1 MINHA
6 PVFYIVSVFHAVP
19 TVKPIMITYIF
30 YLAGELIFDYIY
42 IFVGAGEL
50 ILNYISTIT
59 YIFVGA
65 EELISNYICTITY
78 IITK

>member
-1 MINHA
+1 MRGRKLAQDPPCGTPYNCN
-6 PVFYIVSVFHAVP
+6 

-59 YIFVGA
+59 YHSPLGPFRA
-65 EELISNYICTITY
+65 L
-78 IITK
+78 